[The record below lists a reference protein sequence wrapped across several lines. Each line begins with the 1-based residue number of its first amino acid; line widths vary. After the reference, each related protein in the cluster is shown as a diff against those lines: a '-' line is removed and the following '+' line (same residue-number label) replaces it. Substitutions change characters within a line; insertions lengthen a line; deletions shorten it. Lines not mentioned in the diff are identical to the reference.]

1 MSMALDISIV
11 IPAFNEAKKIGGD
24 VQSAALFLADEGFLG
39 EVIVVDDGSSDG
51 TAEAAEGVEIAGG
64 IGRNVIR
71 LESNRGK
78 GYALKAGIAASRGEI
93 VIFADSGTCVPYTD
107 ALPVIRRIREG
118 RLDIGLGSRRHK
130 DTVIL
135 KDRSLKRRVL
145 SRIFHAAAVL
155 AAGLP
160 RRIKDSQCGFK
171 VYRGEAARRLFA
183 ECGTH
188 GYLFE
193 LEVVLRALDLGYR
206 VEEFPI
212 RWTCD
217 LDSRL
222 RPGKDAPRVLK
233 ELRRIRRL
241 RSSPRSGCW
250 N

>member
-1 MSMALDISIV
+1 VKAAVDISIV
-11 IPAFNEAKKIGGD
+11 IPALNEAGKIGGD
-24 VQSAALFLADEGFLG
+24 VRAAASFLAREGFSG

-51 TAEAAEGVEIAGG
+51 TAEVAEGADVESG
-64 IGRNVIR
+64 IGKNVIR
-71 LESNRGK
+71 LETNRGK
-78 GYALKAGIAASRGEI
+78 GFALKTGIAASCGEV

-118 RLDIGLGSRRHK
+118 GLDIGLGSRRHRE
-130 DTVIL
+130 TVIL
-135 KDRSLKRRVL
+135 RDRSLKRRFL

-171 VYRGEAARRLFA
+171 IYRGDVARRLFA

-193 LEVVLRALDLGYR
+193 LEIISRALKLGYR

-212 RWTCD
+212 HWTCD

-222 RPGKDAPRVLK
+222 RPGTDAPRVLK
-233 ELRRIRRL
+233 ELRRLRRL
-241 RSSPRSGCW
+241 
-250 N
+250 

>member
-1 MSMALDISIV
+1 VKAAMDISIV
-11 IPAFNEAKKIGGD
+11 IPALNEAGKIGGD
-24 VQSAALFLADEGFLG
+24 VRAAASFLSREGFSG

-51 TAEAAEGVEIAGG
+51 TAEAVEATEIPEGIE
-64 IGRNVIR
+64 RSVIR
-71 LESNRGK
+71 LETNRGK
-78 GYALKAGIAASRGEI
+78 GFALKTGIAASRSTI
-93 VIFADSGTCVPYTD
+93 VIFADSGTCVPYDD

-118 RLDIGLGSRRHK
+118 GLDIGLGSRRHRG
-130 DTVIL
+130 TVIL
-135 KDRSLKRRVL
+135 RDRSLKRRLL
-145 SRIFHAAAVL
+145 SRVFHAAAVL

-171 VYRGEAARRLFA
+171 VYRGDVARRLFA

-193 LEVVLRALDLGYR
+193 LEIISRALDLGYR

-222 RPGKDAPRVLK
+222 SPAADAPRILR
-233 ELRRIRRL
+233 ELQRIRRL
-241 RSSPRSGCW
+241 RR
-250 N
+250 